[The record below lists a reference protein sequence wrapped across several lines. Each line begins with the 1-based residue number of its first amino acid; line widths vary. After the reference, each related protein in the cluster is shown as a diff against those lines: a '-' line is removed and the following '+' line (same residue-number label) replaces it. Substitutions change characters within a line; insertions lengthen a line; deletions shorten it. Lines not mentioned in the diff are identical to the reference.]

1 MAEQNFKNPEQN
13 LKKLAERNFEKLER
27 NFRNLRTKIWNEIL
41 EVAEPN
47 FETKCVNKT
56 YISKPYQNMI
66 LFQTGEDGQN
76 DILRTKCCKNYKA
89 KLNKEIAE
97 LDKLEEDCQKEL
109 KQIKEQRKKLIDQ
122 VDDANKQAEKI
133 LKEAVGK
140 K

>member
-1 MAEQNFKNPEQN
+1 MIKRPVGRP
-13 LKKLAERNFEKLER
+13 KKVVTERPLTKEDDKKEKKR
-27 NFRNLRTKIWNEIL
+27 VYMR
-41 EVAEPN
+41 
-47 FETKCVNKT
+47 
-56 YISKPYQNMI
+56 
-66 LFQTGEDGQN
+66 G
-76 DILRTKCCKNYKA
+76 YKA